1 MLHWQLEWFLQ
12 LRLSEYR
19 HNNSPSLSSN
29 VSMDKICT
37 RGSSGSSPWVT
48 ETQHVCT
55 FSCFVQ
61 NRPWSCRWR
70 CRYCDVSQLGGA
82 RKVQPA
88 VSKFPNAQNNWKS
101 IKCLQIFVFLNVQ
114 ATFFKCKIVEAA
126 GSGPK
131 TGAGGSVMGPQ
142 PSSSC
147 TLCFLGFGVASVRHP
162 TEPGNRA
169 KHSANIDL
177 QFVTVLRKQLELL

>member
-12 LRLSEYR
+12 LHLSEYR

-48 ETQHVCT
+48 ETQ
-55 FSCFVQ
+55 
-61 NRPWSCRWR
+61 
-70 CRYCDVSQLGGA
+70 LGGA

-101 IKCLQIFVFLNVQ
+101 IKRLQIYFLLNVQ

-131 TGAGGSVMGPQ
+131 TGAGGSRWVSDGTTVQ
-142 PSSSC
+142 
-147 TLCFLGFGVASVRHP
+147 LKLHFVLVGVGVASVRHP
-162 TEPGNRA
+162 TEPGNS
-169 KHSANIDL
+169 KTFS
-177 QFVTVLRKQLELL
+177 